1 MTPFLQLKL
10 KVQGSLYTHI
20 IYLLKNL
27 NQHEIE
33 IIEDKKIQEIKTNK
47 QQIKELFHNKKVSLF
62 NSIDDPVKW
71 QKKQR
76 EDW

>member
-1 MTPFLQLKL
+1 MHTIKL
-10 KVQGSLYTHI
+10 KVQDSLYSHI

-47 QQIKELFHNKKVSLF
+47 QKIKELFHNKKVSLF

>member
-1 MTPFLQLKL
+1 MILDPFLFDPF
-10 KVQGSLYTHI
+10 
-20 IYLLKNL
+20 LLKNL

-33 IIEDKKIQEIKTNK
+33 IIEDKKIQEVKTNK
-47 QQIKELFHNKKVSLF
+47 QQVKELFHDKKISLF

-76 EDW
+76 EEW